1 MARTKNNQI
10 IFVCSECGEE
20 YAKWQGKCA
29 NCGGWNTLKEF
40 KTTQTTKQKNVT
52 VEITNLAEVKAEN
65 FGRIS
70 SEISEMDRVLGG
82 GIVPGS
88 VVLLGGEPGIGKST
102 LVMQIASKLKNTY
115 YVSGEESLQ
124 QIKMRADRLKV
135 KSQNVNIIAETNVD
149 AIITALTKIKPS
161 LVIVDS
167 VQTMYSADFPSTA
180 GSLVQV
186 RESAL
191 RLQKY
196 AKQNNVPVILVG
208 HVTKDGAVAGPKTLE
223 HMVDVVLYLEGERFH
238 DLRIL
243 RTTKNRFGATDEI
256 GIFEI
261 NNNGLEEVSNPS
273 KIFLSERT
281 TKTAGSVV
289 TATIEGSR
297 PLLIEIQALVSPSNF
312 GYPKRTASGFDLNRL
327 QLIIAILIN
336 RANLNLSSQDVYLN
350 IAGGFYLKEPAG
362 DLAVAMAIASAFK
375 NKPID
380 GKTIIFGELGL
391 SGEVRPVNLAGKRL
405 SEAKRLGFTKTIHE
419 TNIQN
424 LIRKLNND

>member
-1 MARTKNNQI
+1 MSNKNNQL
-10 IFVCSECGEE
+10 IFVCSDCGEE
-20 YAKWQGKCA
+20 YGKWQGKCS
-29 NCGGWNTLKEF
+29 NCNGWNTLKEF

-82 GIVPGS
+82 GVVPGS
-88 VVLLGGEPGIGKST
+88 VILLGGEPGIGKST

-115 YVSGEESLQ
+115 YISGEESLQ

-135 KSQNVNIIAETNVD
+135 KAQNVNIIAETNVD
-149 AIITALTKIKPS
+149 AIITALSKIKPS

-261 NNNGLEEVSNPS
+261 GSNGLEEVSNPS
-273 KIFLSERT
+273 KIFLAERT

-297 PLLIEIQALVSPSNF
+297 PLLIEIQALVSPSSF

-336 RANLNLSSQDVYLN
+336 RANLNLSGQDVYLN
-350 IAGGFYLKEPAG
+350 IAGGYSLKEPAG

-380 GKTIIFGELGL
+380 SKTIIFGELGL
-391 SGEVRPVNLAGKRL
+391 SGEVRPVNLANKRL
-405 SEAKRLGFTKTIHE
+405 SEAKRLGFIKTIND

>member
-1 MARTKNNQI
+1 MSNKNGQL
-10 IFVCSECGEE
+10 IFVCSDCGEE
-20 YAKWQGKCA
+20 YAKWQGKCS
-29 NCGGWNTLKEF
+29 NCSGWNTLKEF

-70 SEISEMDRVLGG
+70 SAISEMDRVLGS

-88 VVLLGGEPGIGKST
+88 VILLGGEPGIGKST
-102 LVMQIASKLKNTY
+102 LVMQIASKLKNTF

-135 KSQNVNIIAETNVD
+135 NSQNVNIIAETNVD
-149 AIITALTKIKPS
+149 AIIVALSKIQPS

-167 VQTMYSADFPSTA
+167 IQTMYSADFPSTA

-261 NNNGLEEVSNPS
+261 SNNGLEEVSNPS
-273 KIFLSERT
+273 KIFLAERT
-281 TKTAGSVV
+281 TKTAGCVV

-297 PLLIEIQALVSPSNF
+297 PLLVEIQALVSPSNF

-336 RANLNLSSQDVYLN
+336 RAQLNLSGQDVYLN
-350 IAGGFYLKEPAG
+350 IAGGFNLKEPAG

-380 GKTIIFGELGL
+380 SKTIIFGELGL
-391 SGEVRPVNLAGKRL
+391 SGEVRPVNLATKRQ
-405 SEAKRLGFTKTIHE
+405 SEAKRLGFTKTIYE
-419 TNIQN
+419 SNIQN